1 MNAPSPALVAP
12 RPERLRLVGQRR
24 QLLAVMHQR
33 LMFGMLVYAGI
44 VAIIALRLLYL
55 AAFGDHAGRKEG
67 LTALIPERGDIVD
80 RNGDPL
86 ARTIDAWTIAIH
98 PNKVIGDKLALA
110 RRLAQL
116 MPEQNEEQY
125 FALLKSGK
133 PFFYLRR
140 RASPSLVEAVN
151 ALGEPGLAIQ
161 REPDRLYPQTTLAAH
176 VLGFT
181 DIDGHGAA
189 GIERAFDK
197 QLSDT
202 SSRGEPV
209 TLSIDSRIQQALE
222 HELGSAMSQFSA
234 IGAAGVVMDVHTG
247 EVLAMTSMPT
257 FNPNAAGQGT
267 PEQIFN
273 RATLGVF
280 ELGSTFKPFT
290 LAMAMDSGV
299 VSGPG
304 QIYNCPNVLPAY
316 GHLIHDTHPFGRQC
330 SVAEIMMESSN
341 IGMGQIANQLGIT
354 RQKAWLKKMGFLDKP
369 EIELRERGRPL
380 TPGSRW
386 GPFETMTIGYG
397 QGIAVAPLQLAMGYA
412 TLFDNGVYHPPTIL
426 KRGPHNPLPAGR
438 RVFSEETSYKMR
450 ALLRLVVVKG
460 TGKKADAPGYRIGG
474 KTGTAQKIINGHYSK
489 TVNLTSFAGVFP
501 MDDPRYVIVVMLD
514 EPKAT
519 KDTYGFT
526 TAGWNAAPV
535 VSRTVSRIAPMLG
548 IIPDTNREPNMAEVL
563 PFVQEAKKAAKQS
576 SDKD

>member
-44 VAIIALRLLYL
+44 VAIIALRILYL

-67 LTALIPERGDIVD
+67 LTALIPDRGDIVD
-80 RNGDPL
+80 RNGEPL
-86 ARTIDAWTIAIH
+86 ARTIDAWQIAVH

-116 MPEQNEEQY
+116 MPEQTEAQY
-125 FALLKSGK
+125 FALLRSNK

-140 RASPSLVEAVN
+140 RASPVLVEAVN
-151 ALGEPGLAIQ
+151 AIGEPGLAID

-181 DIDGHGAA
+181 GIDGHGGGGA
-189 GIERAFDK
+189 ERAFDK
-197 QLSDT
+197 ILLDPAT
-202 SSRGEPV
+202 RGSPV
-209 TLSIDSRIQQALE
+209 VLSIDSRVQQALE
-222 HELGSAMSQFSA
+222 TELDAAKQHFSA

-247 EVLAMTSMPT
+247 EVLAMTSLPT

-267 PEQIFN
+267 PDQMFN

-299 VSGPG
+299 VSGPS
-304 QIYNCPNVLPAY
+304 QIMNCPEVLPAY
-316 GHLIHDTHPFGRQC
+316 GHLVHDTHPFGRQC
-330 SVAEIMMESSN
+330 SIAEVMMESSN
-341 IGMGQIANQLGIT
+341 IGMAQIADKVGKD

-380 TPGSRW
+380 TPGVRW
-386 GPFETMTIGYG
+386 GPFETMTIGFG

-412 TLFDNGVYHPPTIL
+412 TLFDGGIYHPPTIL
-426 KRGPHNPLPAGR
+426 KIGPGHPLPAGK
-438 RVFSEETSYKMR
+438 RVFTADTSYRMR
-450 ALLRLVVVKG
+450 SLLRLVVMRG
-460 TGKKADAPGYRIGG
+460 TGRKADAPGYRIGG
-474 KTGTAQKIINGHYSK
+474 KTGTAQKLINGHYSQ
-489 TVNLTSFAGVFP
+489 TINLTSFAGVFP

-519 KDTYGFT
+519 PETYGFT
-526 TAGWNAAPV
+526 TAGWNVAPV
-535 VSRTVSRIAPMLG
+535 VSKTVSRIAPMLG
-548 IIPDTNREPNMAEVL
+548 VAPDISREPNMAEVL
-563 PFVQEAKKAAKQS
+563 PYVQDAKADAKK
-576 SDKD
+576 D

>member
-548 IIPDTNREPNMAEVL
+548 IIPDMNREPNMAEVL